1 MPVCSGLRIN
11 VAFGDATIRKMN
23 LVFQTITHRPTSKS
37 TSSQQP
43 LRSAPAQKQAA
54 FDPISN
60 A

>member
-1 MPVCSGLRIN
+1 MPACSGLRIN
-11 VAFGDATIRKMN
+11 VAFGDATRKMN
-23 LVFQTITHRPTSKS
+23 LVFQTITRRPMSKS

-43 LRSAPAQKQAA
+43 LRSAPAQRQVA